1 MDAHVCSWW
10 WRSEETETRQE
21 AIALLNAGCSPRH
34 RQGWGTVTETCRVQ
48 ELNPRE
54 HCHLVESWER
64 KRKPTREPEKV
75 SSEKM
80 AMMEGSSETRRAQFQ
95 EWCCQMLPEQRT
107 LKIKVQRHRTRMFL
121 MTFIRMDKTE
131 LGGGRRWM
139 TSTGSEAVETLVC
152 GGDTM
157 KRRLLLN
164 GFKVERQQWHWLHWE
179 YIPVSLMTLCSSFS
193 FLGYRGL
200 LLTLWFDLMYP
211 SLPIPAPQGPQDPR
225 IISVGHES
233 CFKSPWP
240 PVDRISICLRGELSP
255 TAKYFL
261 VLTNVENEVTWGQPL
276 AKKKASRSFQK
287 VDHWQWRLERRIPS
301 MVSSSDAEATRVEQ
315 QQGSGSRESRAASP
329 GFEMR

>member
-1 MDAHVCSWW
+1 MLPWGLHWVTWEKMHFLMERGWMCSLLIMFTLNCPNMLATRRERANGCTCVQLMMEVWRDRDKKPSPYWMLAAARGTGKAGALWLRHAEFKNWTQENTAIWSRVGKERENPQEKPRRCHQRRWPW
-10 WRSEETETRQE
+10 WRVAQKP
-21 AIALLNAGCSPRH
+21 G
-34 RQGWGTVTETCRVQ
+34 
-48 ELNPRE
+48 E
-54 HCHLVESWER
+54 HSFR
-64 KRKPTREPEKV
+64 ND
-75 SSEKM
+75 
-80 AMMEGSSETRRAQFQ
+80 
-95 EWCCQMLPEQRT
+95 WCCQTLPEQRT

-152 GGDTM
+152 GGHTM
-157 KRRLLLN
+157 KRQLLLN

-193 FLGYRGL
+193 FLGYRRL

-211 SLPIPAPQGPQDPR
+211 SLPIPTPQGPQDPR

-240 PVDRISICLRGELSP
+240 AGDRISICLRGELSP

-261 VLTNVENEVTWGQPL
+261 VLINVENEVTWGQPS
-276 AKKKASRSFQK
+276 ARKKASR
-287 VDHWQWRLERRIPS
+287 
-301 MVSSSDAEATRVEQ
+301 
-315 QQGSGSRESRAASP
+315 
-329 GFEMR
+329 